1 MFVLLYVFSRNKAG
15 QVIVYYTAWLLAL
28 LLVVTH
34 SDQIVSILS
43 GGNF

>member
-1 MFVLLYVFSRNKAG
+1 MFVLLYVFSRTKAG
-15 QVIVYYTAWLLAL
+15 QVIVYYTAWMLTL

-34 SDQIVSILS
+34 ADQIVSILS